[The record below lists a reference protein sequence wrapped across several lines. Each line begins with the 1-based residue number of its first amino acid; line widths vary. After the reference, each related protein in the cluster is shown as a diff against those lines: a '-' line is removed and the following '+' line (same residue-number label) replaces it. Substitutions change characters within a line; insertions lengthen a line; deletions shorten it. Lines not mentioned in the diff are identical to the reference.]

1 MLDHTLYTCI
11 QRPMAFAKLSIIKNF
26 FDIES
31 IFLSVFYYKDKEKY
45 RYIKI

>member
-1 MLDHTLYTCI
+1 MIAVSLEMSDE
-11 QRPMAFAKLSIIKNF
+11 PNF